1 MIVMTKW
8 SVYIVFFFL
17 FLALLSACRASRS
30 VDRAMSAT
38 LSADNRHSRV
48 ADVCS
53 LSHRLSG
60 MSLQADSIV
69 IWMMAETMSE
79 DLGLSLPSI
88 SKGDSTAPWDSGA
101 VAIDGKKK
109 KKKNGAVAKGKPAL
123 TKVIVSGVRID
134 ASSQEKKISSSSVR
148 DSSSSLVNND
158 VKSSEETTVVS
169 SHACARIYIIL
180 GILIAFGVL
189 YVRKRI
195 MGG

>member
-1 MIVMTKW
+1 MNKR

-38 LSADNRHSRV
+38 LSADTRHSRV

-60 MSLQADSIV
+60 MSLQVDSIV

-79 DLGLSLPSI
+79 DLGLSLSSI
-88 SKGDSTAPWDSGA
+88 SQGDSTAPCVYSA
-101 VAIDGKKK
+101 VANDG

-134 ASSQEKKISSSSVR
+134 ASSQENRVSSSSVR

-180 GILIAFGVL
+180 GIIIAFGVL

>member
-38 LSADNRHSRV
+38 LSADTRHSRV

-101 VAIDGKKK
+101 VANDG

-180 GILIAFGVL
+180 GILIAFGML

>member
-1 MIVMTKW
+1 MNKR

-30 VDRAMSAT
+30 VDSAMSAT
-38 LSADNRHSRV
+38 LSADTRHSRV

-88 SKGDSTAPWDSGA
+88 SQGDCTAPCVSSA
-101 VAIDGKKK
+101 VDNDR
-109 KKKNGAVAKGKPAL
+109 KKKNGAVTKGKPAL

-134 ASSQEKKISSSSVR
+134 ASSQENRVSSSSVR

-169 SHACARIYIIL
+169 SHACARIYIIM

-189 YVRKRI
+189 YIRKRI

>member
-17 FLALLSACRASRS
+17 FLALLSACRSSRS

-38 LSADNRHSRV
+38 LSADTRHSRV
-48 ADVCS
+48 ADMCS

-60 MSLQADSIV
+60 MSIQADSIV

-88 SKGDSTAPWDSGA
+88 SKGDSTAPWGSGA
-101 VAIDGKKK
+101 VAIDGKK

-134 ASSQEKKISSSSVR
+134 ASTREKKISSSSVR

-180 GILIAFGVL
+180 GIIIAFGVL
-189 YVRKRI
+189 YIRKRI
-195 MGG
+195 IGG

>member
-1 MIVMTKW
+1 MFMNKR

-38 LSADNRHSRV
+38 LSADTRHSRV
-48 ADVCS
+48 ADMCS

-88 SKGDSTAPWDSGA
+88 SQGDSTAPWDSGA
-101 VAIDGKKK
+101 VANDG
-109 KKKNGAVAKGKPAL
+109 KKNGAVAKGKPAL

-158 VKSSEETTVVS
+158 VKSSEKTTVVS

-180 GILIAFGVL
+180 GIIIAFGVL

>member
-48 ADVCS
+48 ADMCS

-88 SKGDSTAPWDSGA
+88 SQGDSTAPWVSGA
-101 VAIDGKKK
+101 VANDG
-109 KKKNGAVAKGKPAL
+109 KKNGAVAKGKPAL

-158 VKSSEETTVVS
+158 VKSSEETSVVS

-180 GILIAFGVL
+180 GIIIAFGVL
-189 YVRKRI
+189 YIRKRI
-195 MGG
+195 IGG

>member
-1 MIVMTKW
+1 MNKR

-38 LSADNRHSRV
+38 LSADTRHSRV

-79 DLGLSLPSI
+79 DLGLSLSSI
-88 SKGDSTAPWDSGA
+88 SQGDSTAPFVYSA
-101 VAIDGKKK
+101 VANDG

-134 ASSQEKKISSSSVR
+134 ASSQEKRVSSSSVR

-180 GILIAFGVL
+180 GIIIAFGVL
-189 YVRKRI
+189 YIRKRI
-195 MGG
+195 IGG

>member
-1 MIVMTKW
+1 MFMNKR

-48 ADVCS
+48 ADICS

-109 KKKNGAVAKGKPAL
+109 NGAVAKGKPTL
-123 TKVIVSGVRID
+123 TKVIISGVRID
-134 ASSQEKKISSSSVR
+134 ASSQEKRVSSSSVR

-169 SHACARIYIIL
+169 SHACARIYIIM

-189 YVRKRI
+189 YIRKRI

>member
-1 MIVMTKW
+1 MFMNKR

-17 FLALLSACRASRS
+17 FIALLSACRASRS

-38 LSADNRHSRV
+38 LSADTRHSRV

-88 SKGDSTAPWDSGA
+88 SKGDSTAPFVYSA
-101 VAIDGKKK
+101 VANDG
-109 KKKNGAVAKGKPAL
+109 KKNGAVAKGKPAL

-180 GILIAFGVL
+180 GIIIAFGVL
-189 YVRKRI
+189 YIRKRI
-195 MGG
+195 IGG

>member
-1 MIVMTKW
+1 MNKR

-17 FLALLSACRASRS
+17 FITLLSACRASRS

-38 LSADNRHSRV
+38 LSADTRHSRV

-88 SKGDSTAPWDSGA
+88 SKGDSTASWDSGA
-101 VAIDGKKK
+101 VAIDG

-134 ASSQEKKISSSSVR
+134 ASSLEKRVSSSSVR
-148 DSSSSLVNND
+148 DSSSLLVNND

-180 GILIAFGVL
+180 GIIIAFGVL
-189 YVRKRI
+189 YIRKRI

>member
-38 LSADNRHSRV
+38 LSADTRHSRV

-109 KKKNGAVAKGKPAL
+109 NGAVAKGKPAL

-134 ASSQEKKISSSSVR
+134 ASSLEKRVSSSSVR

-158 VKSSEETTVVS
+158 VNSSEETTVVS

-180 GILIAFGVL
+180 GIIIAFGVL
-189 YVRKRI
+189 YIRKRI

>member
-1 MIVMTKW
+1 MFMNKR

-38 LSADNRHSRV
+38 LSADTRHSRV

-101 VAIDGKKK
+101 VANDG
-109 KKKNGAVAKGKPAL
+109 KKNGAVAKGKPAL

-180 GILIAFGVL
+180 GIIIAFGVL
-189 YVRKRI
+189 YIRKRI

>member
-8 SVYIVFFFL
+8 SVYIVFFL

-48 ADVCS
+48 ADICS

-109 KKKNGAVAKGKPAL
+109 NGAVAKGKPAL
-123 TKVIVSGVRID
+123 TKVIVSGVRIN

-169 SHACARIYIIL
+169 SHACARIYIIF
-180 GILIAFGVL
+180 GIIIAFGVL
-189 YVRKRI
+189 YIRKRI

>member
-1 MIVMTKW
+1 MNKG

-48 ADVCS
+48 ADMCS

-88 SKGDSTAPWDSGA
+88 SQGDSTTPCFYSS
-101 VAIDGKKK
+101 VANDG

-134 ASSQEKKISSSSVR
+134 ASSQEKRVSSSSVR

-158 VKSSEETTVVS
+158 VQRSEETMVVS

>member
-1 MIVMTKW
+1 MFMNKR

-38 LSADNRHSRV
+38 LSADTRHSRV

-88 SKGDSTAPWDSGA
+88 SQGDSTAPWDSGA
-101 VAIDGKKK
+101 VANDG
-109 KKKNGAVAKGKPAL
+109 KKNGAVAKGKPAL

-169 SHACARIYIIL
+169 SHACARIYIIF
-180 GILIAFGVL
+180 GIIIAFGML

>member
-17 FLALLSACRASRS
+17 FIALLSACRASRS

-48 ADVCS
+48 ADMCS
-53 LSHRLSG
+53 LSRRLSG

-88 SKGDSTAPWDSGA
+88 SQGDSTAPWVSGA
-101 VAIDGKKK
+101 VANYG
-109 KKKNGAVAKGKPAL
+109 KKNGAVAKGKPAL

-158 VKSSEETTVVS
+158 VKSSEETSVVS

-180 GILIAFGVL
+180 GIIIAFGVL
-189 YVRKRI
+189 YIRKRI
-195 MGG
+195 IGG

>member
-38 LSADNRHSRV
+38 LSADTRHSRV
-48 ADVCS
+48 ADMCS

-60 MSLQADSIV
+60 ISLQADSIV

-79 DLGLSLPSI
+79 DLGLSHPSI
-88 SKGDSTAPWDSGA
+88 SQGDSTAPWDSGA
-101 VAIDGKKK
+101 VANDG
-109 KKKNGAVAKGKPAL
+109 KKNGAVAKGKPAL

-134 ASSQEKKISSSSVR
+134 ASSQEKKISSSLVR

-180 GILIAFGVL
+180 GIIIAFGVL

>member
-1 MIVMTKW
+1 MNKR

-38 LSADNRHSRV
+38 LSADARHSRV

-69 IWMMAETMSE
+69 IWMVAETMSE

-88 SKGDSTAPWDSGA
+88 SQGDSTAPCVSSA
-101 VAIDGKKK
+101 VDNDRKKN
-109 KKKNGAVAKGKPAL
+109 NGAVAKGKPAL

-134 ASSQEKKISSSSVR
+134 ASSQEKRVSSSSVR

-189 YVRKRI
+189 YIRKRI
-195 MGG
+195 IGG

>member
-69 IWMMAETMSE
+69 IWMMAETTSE
-79 DLGLSLPSI
+79 DMGLSLPSI
-88 SKGDSTAPWDSGA
+88 SQGDSTAPFVYSA
-101 VAIDGKKK
+101 VANDG

>member
-1 MIVMTKW
+1 MNKR

-30 VDRAMSAT
+30 VDSAMSAT
-38 LSADNRHSRV
+38 LSADTRHSRV
-48 ADVCS
+48 ADMCS

-88 SKGDSTAPWDSGA
+88 SQGDSTAPWVSGA
-101 VAIDGKKK
+101 VANDR

-158 VKSSEETTVVS
+158 VQRSEETMVVS

>member
-1 MIVMTKW
+1 MNKR

-38 LSADNRHSRV
+38 LSADARHSRV

-109 KKKNGAVAKGKPAL
+109 KNGAVATGKPAL

-134 ASSQEKKISSSSVR
+134 ASSQEKRVSSSSVR

-180 GILIAFGVL
+180 GIIIAFGVL

>member
-17 FLALLSACRASRS
+17 FLTLLSACRASRS

-48 ADVCS
+48 ADMCS

-79 DLGLSLPSI
+79 NLGLSLPSI
-88 SKGDSTAPWDSGA
+88 SQGDSTAPWDSGT
-101 VAIDGKKK
+101 VANDG
-109 KKKNGAVAKGKPAL
+109 KKNGAVAKGKPAL

-134 ASSQEKKISSSSVR
+134 ASSQEKRVSSSSVR

-158 VKSSEETTVVS
+158 VKSSEEATVVS

-180 GILIAFGVL
+180 GIIIAFGVL

>member
-1 MIVMTKW
+1 MFMNKG
-8 SVYIVFFFL
+8 SVYIVFFL

-38 LSADNRHSRV
+38 LSADTRHSRV

-60 MSLQADSIV
+60 MSLLADSIV

-101 VAIDGKKK
+101 VANDG
-109 KKKNGAVAKGKPAL
+109 KKNGAVAKGKPAL

>member
-48 ADVCS
+48 ADICS

-101 VAIDGKKK
+101 VANDG

-134 ASSQEKKISSSSVR
+134 ASSREKRVSSSSVR

>member
-1 MIVMTKW
+1 MNKR

-30 VDRAMSAT
+30 VDSAMSAT
-38 LSADNRHSRV
+38 LSADTRHSRV

-109 KKKNGAVAKGKPAL
+109 NGAVAKGKPAL
-123 TKVIVSGVRID
+123 TKVIISGVRID
-134 ASSQEKKISSSSVR
+134 ASSQEKRVSSSSVR
-148 DSSSSLVNND
+148 DSSSSLVNSD

-189 YVRKRI
+189 YIRKRI

>member
-1 MIVMTKW
+1 MNKR

-38 LSADNRHSRV
+38 LSADTRHSRV

-101 VAIDGKKK
+101 VANDG

-134 ASSQEKKISSSSVR
+134 ASSREKRVSSSSVR

-180 GILIAFGVL
+180 GIIIAFGVL
-189 YVRKRI
+189 YIRKRI
-195 MGG
+195 IGG

>member
-8 SVYIVFFFL
+8 SVYIVFFL

-48 ADVCS
+48 ADICS

-88 SKGDSTAPWDSGA
+88 SKGDSTAPWVSGA
-101 VAIDGKKK
+101 VANDG
-109 KKKNGAVAKGKPAL
+109 KKNGAVAKGKPAL

-158 VKSSEETTVVS
+158 VKSSEETTLVS

-180 GILIAFGVL
+180 GIIIAFGVL
-189 YVRKRI
+189 YIRKRI
-195 MGG
+195 IGG

>member
-1 MIVMTKW
+1 MFMNKR

-38 LSADNRHSRV
+38 LSADTRHSRV

-109 KKKNGAVAKGKPAL
+109 NGAVAKGKPAL

-134 ASSQEKKISSSSVR
+134 ASSRDKRFSSSSVR

-158 VKSSEETTVVS
+158 VTSSEETTVVS

-180 GILIAFGVL
+180 GIIIAFGVL
-189 YVRKRI
+189 YIRKRI

>member
-48 ADVCS
+48 ADICS

-101 VAIDGKKK
+101 VANDG

-134 ASSQEKKISSSSVR
+134 ASSREKRVSSSSVR

-180 GILIAFGVL
+180 GIIIAFGVL
-189 YVRKRI
+189 YIRKRI
-195 MGG
+195 IGG

>member
-17 FLALLSACRASRS
+17 FLTLLSACRASRS

-48 ADVCS
+48 ADMCS

-79 DLGLSLPSI
+79 NLGLSLPSI
-88 SKGDSTAPWDSGA
+88 SQGDSTAPWDSGT
-101 VAIDGKKK
+101 VANDG
-109 KKKNGAVAKGKPAL
+109 KKNGAVAKGKPAL

-134 ASSQEKKISSSSVR
+134 ASSREKRVSSSSVR

-169 SHACARIYIIL
+169 SHAYARIYIIL

>member
-1 MIVMTKW
+1 MNKG

-48 ADVCS
+48 ADICS

-79 DLGLSLPSI
+79 DLELSLPSI

-101 VAIDGKKK
+101 VANDG

-134 ASSQEKKISSSSVR
+134 ASSREKRVSSSSVR

-180 GILIAFGVL
+180 GIIIAFGVL
-189 YVRKRI
+189 YIRKRI
-195 MGG
+195 IGG

>member
-1 MIVMTKW
+1 MFMNKR

-38 LSADNRHSRV
+38 LSADTRHSRV

-109 KKKNGAVAKGKPAL
+109 NGAVAKGKPAL

-158 VKSSEETTVVS
+158 VTSSEETTVVS

-180 GILIAFGVL
+180 GIIIAFGVL
-189 YVRKRI
+189 YIRKRI

>member
-1 MIVMTKW
+1 MFMNKR

-38 LSADNRHSRV
+38 LSADTRHSRV

-101 VAIDGKKK
+101 VAIDG

-180 GILIAFGVL
+180 GIIIAFGVL
-189 YVRKRI
+189 YIRKRI
-195 MGG
+195 IGG

>member
-1 MIVMTKW
+1 MFMNKR

-38 LSADNRHSRV
+38 LSADTRHSRV

-79 DLGLSLPSI
+79 NLGLSLPSI
-88 SKGDSTAPWDSGA
+88 SQGDSTAPWDSGA
-101 VAIDGKKK
+101 VANDG
-109 KKKNGAVAKGKPAL
+109 KKNGAVAKGKPAL

-180 GILIAFGVL
+180 GIIIAFGVL

>member
-1 MIVMTKW
+1 MNKG

-30 VDRAMSAT
+30 VDRTMSAT

-79 DLGLSLPSI
+79 NLGLSLPSI
-88 SKGDSTAPWDSGA
+88 SQGDSTAPWDYGA
-101 VAIDGKKK
+101 VANDR

-134 ASSQEKKISSSSVR
+134 ASSREKRVSSSSVR

-180 GILIAFGVL
+180 GILIAFGML

>member
-1 MIVMTKW
+1 
-8 SVYIVFFFL
+8 
-17 FLALLSACRASRS
+17 
-30 VDRAMSAT
+30 MSAT
-38 LSADNRHSRV
+38 LSADTRHSRV
-48 ADVCS
+48 ADMCS

-60 MSLQADSIV
+60 ISLQADSIV

-79 DLGLSLPSI
+79 DLGLSHPSI
-88 SKGDSTAPWDSGA
+88 SQGDSTAPWDSGA
-101 VAIDGKKK
+101 VANDG
-109 KKKNGAVAKGKPAL
+109 KKNGAVAKGKPAL

-158 VKSSEETTVVS
+158 VTSSEETTVVS

-180 GILIAFGVL
+180 GILIAFGML

>member
-1 MIVMTKW
+1 MNKR
-8 SVYIVFFFL
+8 SVYIVLFFL

-38 LSADNRHSRV
+38 LSADTRHSRV

-79 DLGLSLPSI
+79 DLRLSLPSI
-88 SKGDSTAPWDSGA
+88 SQGDSTAPCVSSA
-101 VAIDGKKK
+101 VDNDRKKN
-109 KKKNGAVAKGKPAL
+109 NGAVAKGKPAL

-134 ASSQEKKISSSSVR
+134 ASSQEKRVSSSSVR

-189 YVRKRI
+189 YIRKRI

>member
-1 MIVMTKW
+1 MNKR

-38 LSADNRHSRV
+38 LSADTRHSRV

-60 MSLQADSIV
+60 MSLRADSIV

-101 VAIDGKKK
+101 VAIDG

-180 GILIAFGVL
+180 GIIIAFGVL
-189 YVRKRI
+189 YIRKRI